1 LAVLHSVDTAAA
13 TAREVL
19 QAAMLLMRSV
29 SAHLRQTATHPL
41 APAQLGTLLKIGA
54 GPCTLSELA
63 RHQAVS
69 LPTVSRSV
77 DMLVRRGW
85 VERTVDDTDRR
96 QTLLG
101 LTEQGRQKL
110 ADVKARAEQHIASKL
125 SSMSASDRTEL
136 AAAAALLAG
145 VFTDRDRSASKDSSG

>member
-1 LAVLHSVDTAAA
+1 VLH
-13 TAREVL
+13 
-19 QAAMLLMRSV
+19 AAMLLMRSV
-29 SAHLRQTATHPL
+29 SAHLRQTSRQPL
-41 APAQLGTLLKIGA
+41 APAQLGTLLKIAA

-77 DMLVRRGW
+77 DMLARRGW

-101 LTEQGRQKL
+101 LTEQGREVL
-110 ADVKARAEQHIASKL
+110 ADVKARAEQHIAAKL
-125 SSMSASDRTEL
+125 SLMSPSDQAEL
-136 AAAAALLAG
+136 VSAAGLLAS
-145 VFTDRDRSASKDSSG
+145 VFADRSASKDISG

>member
-1 LAVLHSVDTAAA
+1 MLHTADTAA
-13 TAREVL
+13 TAHDVL
-19 QAAMLLMRSV
+19 HAAMLLMRSV
-29 SAHLRQTATHPL
+29 SAHLRQTSKQPL

-63 RHQAVS
+63 RNQAVS

-101 LTEQGRQKL
+101 LTEQGRQVL
-110 ADVKARAEQHIASKL
+110 ADVKARAEQHIQARL
-125 SSMSASDRTEL
+125 SAMTPADRAQL
-136 AAAAALLAG
+136 SNAAQLLSGRVHGSFG
-145 VFTDRDRSASKDSSG
+145 VRVS

>member
-1 LAVLHSVDTAAA
+1 LAVLHSADTVT

-19 QAAMLLMRSV
+19 HAAMLLMRSV
-29 SAHLRQTATHPL
+29 SAHLRQTTTHPL

-85 VERTVDDTDRR
+85 VERTMDDTDRR

-110 ADVKARAEQHIASKL
+110 ADVKARAEQHIAERL
-125 SSMSASDRTEL
+125 SAMSSSDREEL
-136 AAAAALLAG
+136 TAAAQLLAS
-145 VFTDRDRSASKDSSG
+145 VFADRSASKDSGSSS

>member
-1 LAVLHSVDTAAA
+1 MV
-13 TAREVL
+13 
-19 QAAMLLMRSV
+19 LMRSV
-29 SAHLRQTATHPL
+29 SAHLRQTSSKPL

-101 LTEQGRQKL
+101 LTEQGRDKL
-110 ADVKARAEQHIASKL
+110 ADVKARAEAHIAAKL
-125 SSMSASDRTEL
+125 ASMTVADRAEL
-136 AAAAALLAG
+136 ATAMGLLAS
-145 VFTDRDRSASKDSSG
+145 VFADPSGSKDSGS

>member
-1 LAVLHSVDTAAA
+1 
-13 TAREVL
+13 
-19 QAAMLLMRSV
+19 MLLMRSV
-29 SAHLRQTATHPL
+29 SAHLRQTSKQPL

-85 VERTVDDTDRR
+85 VERTMDDTDRR
-96 QTLLG
+96 QMLLG
-101 LTEQGRQKL
+101 LTEQGREVL
-110 ADVKARAEQHIASKL
+110 ADVKARAEQHIAAKL
-125 SSMSASDRTEL
+125 SSMSSSDRADL
-136 AAAAALLAG
+136 AGAAGLLAERVHG
-145 VFTDRDRSASKDSSG
+145 SLGGERQQRIGFTVRSRFDVFGLRPF

>member
-1 LAVLHSVDTAAA
+1 
-13 TAREVL
+13 
-19 QAAMLLMRSV
+19 MLLMSSV
-29 SAHLRQTATHPL
+29 SAHLRQTSKQPL
-41 APAQLGTLLKIGA
+41 APAQLGTLLKIAA

-77 DMLVRRGW
+77 DMLARRGW
-85 VERTVDDTDRR
+85 VARTVDDSDRR

-101 LTEQGRQKL
+101 LTEQGRLKL

-125 SSMSASDRTEL
+125 SSLTPSEQTEL
-136 AAAAALLAG
+136 VSAAELLAG
-145 VFTDRDRSASKDSSG
+145 VFSDHRTPSKNSD

>member
-1 LAVLHSVDTAAA
+1 VLH
-13 TAREVL
+13 
-19 QAAMLLMRSV
+19 AAMLLMRSV
-29 SAHLRQTATHPL
+29 SAHLRQTSKQPL

-85 VERTVDDTDRR
+85 VERTMDDTDRR
-96 QTLLG
+96 QMLLG
-101 LTEQGRQKL
+101 LTEQGREVL
-110 ADVKARAEQHIASKL
+110 ADVKARAEQHIAAKL
-125 SSMSASDRTEL
+125 SSMSSSDRADL
-136 AAAAALLAG
+136 AGAAGLLAS
-145 VFTDRDRSASKDSSG
+145 VFTDRSAAKDSSG

>member
-1 LAVLHSVDTAAA
+1 MV
-13 TAREVL
+13 
-19 QAAMLLMRSV
+19 LMRSV
-29 SAHLRQTATHPL
+29 SAHLRQTSSKPL

-85 VERTVDDTDRR
+85 VERTIDEADRR

-101 LTEQGRQKL
+101 LTDQGREVL
-110 ADVKARAEQHIASKL
+110 ADVKMRAEQHVAS
-125 SSMSASDRTEL
+125 RL
-136 AAAAALLAG
+136 AAMTATERAELSGAAQLLTSLL
-145 VFTDRDRSASKDSSG
+145 TDRAQRKDSSG

>member
-1 LAVLHSVDTAAA
+1 
-13 TAREVL
+13 
-19 QAAMLLMRSV
+19 MLLMRSV
-29 SAHLRQTATHPL
+29 SAHLRQTSHQPL

-54 GPCTLSELA
+54 GPCTMSELA

-110 ADVKARAEQHIASKL
+110 ADVKARAEQHIAAKL
-125 SSMSASDRTEL
+125 ASMTLSERSEL
-136 AAAAALLAG
+136 AAAAGLLAN
-145 VFTDRDRSASKDSSG
+145 VFADRSPSTDGSSDKI

>member
-1 LAVLHSVDTAAA
+1 LDGIHPTDSVT

-19 QAAMLLMRSV
+19 HAAMLLMRSV
-29 SAHLRQTATHPL
+29 SAHLRQTSTRPL

-85 VERTVDDTDRR
+85 VERTVDETDRR

-101 LTEQGRQKL
+101 LTDQGRQVL
-110 ADVKARAEQHIASKL
+110 ADVRARAEQHIESKL
-125 SSMSASDRTEL
+125 SSMSAAERAQLSTAAQLLTGLMTDRTR
-136 AAAAALLAG
+136 AHDA
-145 VFTDRDRSASKDSSG
+145 D

>member
-1 LAVLHSVDTAAA
+1 
-13 TAREVL
+13 
-19 QAAMLLMRSV
+19 MLLMRSV
-29 SAHLRQTATHPL
+29 SAHLRQTSKQPL
-41 APAQLGTLLKIGA
+41 APAQLGTLLKIAA

-85 VERTVDDTDRR
+85 VARTVDDSDRR

-101 LTEQGRQKL
+101 LTEQGRLKL

-125 SSMSASDRTEL
+125 SSMTASEQAELISAAE
-136 AAAAALLAG
+136 LLAG
-145 VFTDRDRSASKDSSG
+145 VFSDHRPVPKALPGSSF

>member
-1 LAVLHSVDTAAA
+1 
-13 TAREVL
+13 
-19 QAAMLLMRSV
+19 MLLMRSV
-29 SAHLRQTATHPL
+29 SAHLRQTSRQPL

-85 VERTVDDTDRR
+85 VARTVDDTDRR

-101 LTEQGRQKL
+101 LTEQGREVL
-110 ADVKARAEQHIASKL
+110 ADVKARAEQHIAAKL
-125 SSMSASDRTEL
+125 SSMSSPDQLEL
-136 AAAAALLAG
+136 VNAAGLLAG
-145 VFTDRDRSASKDSSG
+145 VFADRSKDSSG